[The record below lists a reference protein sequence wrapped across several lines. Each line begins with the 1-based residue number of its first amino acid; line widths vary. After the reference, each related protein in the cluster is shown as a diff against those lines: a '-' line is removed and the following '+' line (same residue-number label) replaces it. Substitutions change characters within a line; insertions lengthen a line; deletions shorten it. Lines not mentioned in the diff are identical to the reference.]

1 MKTLKPTQARF
12 PLGWHLAISSTSLML
27 VIAFSSAPGHANGAK
42 GNGAVKID
50 FVAEEALVPIGPPGK
65 IWVSDGE
72 QHIRDLR

>member
-1 MKTLKPTQARF
+1 
-12 PLGWHLAISSTSLML
+12 ML